1 MVKGGEK
8 EMGVGNTLKEMRG
21 DQSQLQLSMELNVSR
36 ESVSAYETER
46 AKLPVDVSQK
56 LMEKYDHPFYA
67 MAVASEYTAGAWVGK
82 LNGDNIDLHRA
93 SVRSKTKEELNEALE
108 AIMGVCL
115 ANPPKGMKEHQKR
128 EYEAALMQAMDA
140 IVALTHYVAIA
151 CKEYG
156 FSWLKLWR
164 SHRAKLK
171 AAGYVK

>member
-1 MVKGGEK
+1 LRIGNAFKEVRGEQ
-8 EMGVGNTLKEMRG
+8 T
-21 DQSQLQLSMELNVSR
+21 QLQLSMELNVSR
-36 ESVSAYETER
+36 ETISAYETER
-46 AKLPVDVSQK
+46 AMVPADISSQ
-56 LMEKYDHPFYA
+56 LMEKKDDPFWA
-67 MAVASEYTAGAWVGK
+67 MTVAPTYTAGAWVGK
-82 LNGDNIDLHRA
+82 LDGANIDLHRA
-93 SVRSKTKEELNEALE
+93 SVRAKTKEELNEALE

-115 ANPPKGMKEHQKR
+115 ANPPKGMKDHQKR
-128 EYEAALMQAMDA
+128 ELEAALMQAMDA